1 MGAWGESSENMEEE
15 ISANTFL
22 KLAHNIKRYEA
33 GYGSRESQRN
43 RVGSQERVFQGVTFF
58 ELSLE

>member
-1 MGAWGESSENMEEE
+1 MEEE